1 MEKKKSYLWLAILLT
16 VIVSLVVTAAIVL
29 INHRNERGNE
39 NINGEVMKEEG
50 ETDKT
55 VPEEEIKQVNVM
67 AADSVEVKAHDEYG
81 YRYTAP
87 WTDSDFYGTGISR
100 EKVKSITFLD
110 SLEESEGEAT
120 MDISASGDGKVLLW
134 YKESTK
140 EGFFDFYI
148 AADGKVYAGAETCKY
163 LFFCCTRLE
172 RINFNGC
179 FDTSRAETMEGM
191 FANCCWLESIDVS
204 EFDTSN
210 VTDMSYMFY
219 MEDGKAIL
227 SSLDV
232 SGFDTSSV
240 TNMNNMF
247 DGCVYVKE
255 LDVSDFDT
263 SKVTRMDYMFY
274 GCEYVRELD
283 VSGFDTSNVTDM
295 TGMFGGCGSV
305 KCLDVAGFDT
315 SGVTNM
321 AMMFFGCCSVTG
333 IDLSS
338 FDTSSVTDMSYMF
351 ADCIGLESLD
361 LSGFDT
367 SEVEGMR
374 CMFREC
380 SRLESIDLSVFDT
393 SKVWFMSYMLYGV
406 NGEIILPD
414 PFDTSS
420 CVEYHCFMST
430 DESEWINYFE
440 N

>member
-1 MEKKKSYLWLAILLT
+1 MENKKSYIWLAILLT

-55 VPEEEIKQVNVM
+55 VPKEEIKQVNVM
-67 AADSVEVKAHDEYG
+67 AADTVEIKEPDGVEHDDM
-81 YRYTAP
+81 
-87 WTDSDFYGTGISR
+87 WTDSDFYGTGIIR
-100 EKVKSITFLD
+100 EEVKSVTFLD
-110 SLEESEGEAT
+110 SLDESEGEDT
-120 MDISASGDGKVLLW
+120 KDISASGDGSVLLW
-134 YKESTK
+134 YKESSD
-140 EGFFDFYI
+140 EGYFDFYI
-148 AADGKVYAGAETCKY
+148 AADGKVRAGADTCKN
-163 LFFCCTRLE
+163 LFFYCTRLE

-219 MEDGKAIL
+219 MEDGEAIL

-247 DGCVYVKE
+247 DGCGYVKE

-263 SKVTRMDYMFY
+263 SSVTDMGNMFFA
-274 GCEYVRELD
+274 CWSLESLD
-283 VSGFDTSNVTDM
+283 VSGFDTSKVTNM
-295 TGMFGGCGSV
+295 YGMFGGCSSV

-321 AMMFFGCCSVTG
+321 AEMFFGCCSVTG
-333 IDLSS
+333 FDLSS
-338 FDTSSVTDMSYMF
+338 FDTSNVTDMNYMF

-367 SEVEGMR
+367 SGVEDMR

-393 SKVWFMSYMLYGV
+393 SKVLYMSDMLYGV

-420 CVEYHCFMST
+420 CVEYHGFMST
-430 DESEWINYFE
+430 DESEWIHYFE